1 MTMFPHTLPAAV
13 VQLLFFLSNHREG
26 LENAAA
32 LLGGPIAAR
41 RLCGLIEAL
50 SVPQPRL
57 TRWISRE
64 LVALHRLLTLED
76 VANFDSPAAHYFS
89 LIDPADPAVA
99 DICLLTDGLT
109 DCLRSLIVEDLVQH
123 EDFDIA
129 A

>member
-1 MTMFPHTLPAAV
+1 MFSTTLPAAM
-13 VQLLFFLSNHREG
+13 VQLLIFLSNHREG

-41 RLCGLIEAL
+41 RLRGLVEAL

-76 VANFDSPAAHYFS
+76 VANFDSVPAYYFS

-99 DICLLTDGLT
+99 EICLLTDGLT

>member
-1 MTMFPHTLPAAV
+1 MFHHELPAAMM
-13 VQLLFFLSNHREG
+13 QLMHFLSNYQGG
-26 LENAAA
+26 LENAAR

-41 RLCGLIEAL
+41 RVRAIVDAL
-50 SVPQPRL
+50 SGPQPIV

-64 LVALHRLLTLED
+64 LVALHRLLSLED

-99 DICLLTDGLT
+99 EICLLTDELT
-109 DCLRSLIVEDLVQH
+109 GCLRSLIIEDLIEL
-123 EDFDIA
+123 EDFDVA

>member
-1 MTMFPHTLPAAV
+1 MFPHELPAAV
-13 VQLLFFLSNHREG
+13 LQLLLFLSTHRPG

-41 RLCGLIEAL
+41 RVRGLIDTL
-50 SVPQPRL
+50 SVPKPTM

-64 LVALHRLLTLED
+64 LVALHRLLSLED
-76 VANFDSPAAHYFS
+76 VANFDRPEAHFFS
-89 LIDPADPAVA
+89 RIDPEDPAVA
-99 DICLLTDGLT
+99 EICLLTDGLT
-109 DCLRSLIVEDLVQH
+109 DCLRSLIVDDLVQV